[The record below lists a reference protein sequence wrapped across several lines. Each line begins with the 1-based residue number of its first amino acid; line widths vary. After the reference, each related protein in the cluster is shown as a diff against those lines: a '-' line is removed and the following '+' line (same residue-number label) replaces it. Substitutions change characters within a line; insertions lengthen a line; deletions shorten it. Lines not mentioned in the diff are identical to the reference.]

1 MAGNQNSG
9 GNRPT
14 ADQNNPMKVSG
25 VGGNGQSG
33 QAAMRYTGM
42 PYGQGQ
48 ALMQQQQAATMSKPM
63 PAVTTASGSPTA
75 RGLRTLADIPQLTD
89 PTQFPDQPVTA
100 GANAGP
106 GPGTEALQIPSN
118 MTPDNSQFNRTID
131 SYYPVLSFINS
142 RPSTSAETRQVLSLL
157 MRGRG
162 V

>member
-9 GNRPT
+9 GMRPT
-14 ADQNNPMKVSG
+14 APQNNPMNVKG
-25 VGGNGQSG
+25 NGGNGQSG
-33 QAAMRYTGM
+33 QAAQRYTGM

-48 ALMQQQQAATMSKPM
+48 ALMQQQQGASMSKPM
-63 PAVTTASGSPTA
+63 PAVTTASGAATA
-75 RGLRTLADIPQLTD
+75 RGLRTLADVPQLTD
-89 PTQFPDQPVTA
+89 PTQNPDQDISF

-118 MTPDNSQFNRTID
+118 MAPDNTQANKTLD
-131 SYYPVLSFINS
+131 SYYPVMSFISS
-142 RPSTSAETRQVLSLL
+142 RATTSAETRRTLSLL